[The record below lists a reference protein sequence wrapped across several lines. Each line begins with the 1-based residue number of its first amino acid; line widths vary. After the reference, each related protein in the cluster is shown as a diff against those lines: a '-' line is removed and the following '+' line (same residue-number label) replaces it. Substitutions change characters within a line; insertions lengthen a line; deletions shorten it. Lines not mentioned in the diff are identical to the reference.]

1 LLQLLPYSYV
11 NEEEV
16 VMRARYAGRAIAALG
31 IIVMFT
37 GCALTKGKNLQSEVS
52 GIEGKSYPV
61 TQNVL
66 NKLQLPA
73 PGIDPANTAAVTDYP
88 DQNILE
94 VAVGPVSL
102 PDGTPHT
109 LRPISVTAF
118 PFDFWLTGYD
128 WAITDGEGNDLT
140 PALLHHFNIIDPNR
154 RELFYPI
161 ARRIF
166 AAGRETPAATM
177 PPMVGVPVRGNAP
190 MLLVTMLAN
199 TTGTDYS
206 DVYFRLWI
214 SYTTR
219 DEATIK
225 PKSVYPLYIDS
236 GGPVGPRSYEVPPGE
251 TVEAYSAAPA
261 TGGRIVALGGHLHDY
276 GKRLILRD
284 MTADKT
290 IWNAKPLTD
299 GPDHV
304 TGMPVKVFPF
314 PWQGKLDPDHTYR
327 IQARYENPT
336 SENAPDRGMGSIGG
350 VFILSGN
357 MEWASPD
364 YNNPTYLDDMVITL
378 GSPRFHHWRE
388 LSPDEMRARLGI
400 ASAAR

>member
-1 LLQLLPYSYV
+1 
-11 NEEEV
+11 
-16 VMRARYAGRAIAALG
+16 
-31 IIVMFT
+31 
-37 GCALTKGKNLQSEVS
+37 
-52 GIEGKSYPV
+52 
-61 TQNVL
+61 
-66 NKLQLPA
+66 
-73 PGIDPANTAAVTDYP
+73 
-88 DQNILE
+88 
-94 VAVGPVSL
+94 
-102 PDGTPHT
+102 
-109 LRPISVTAF
+109 
-118 PFDFWLTGYD
+118 LTGYD

-161 ARRIF
+161 ARRVF

-177 PPMVGVPVRGNAP
+177 PPMVGVPIRGNAP

-199 TTGTDYS
+199 TTGKDYS

-251 TVEAYSAAPA
+251 TVEAYSASPA

-290 IWNAKPLTD
+290 IWDAKPLTD
-299 GPDHV
+299 EPDHV

-350 VFILSGN
+350 VFIPSGD

-378 GSPRFHHWRE
+378 GSHRRKCVPDWASHLLRSERCR
-388 LSPDEMRARLGI
+388 LSPPLRRRHRQRPCRSESRTTAPVQLFLLSNYLDERAF
-400 ASAAR
+400 SPAAVKFPVKYLFPRAKIQFTVRDGYYHLAPHDLALHVGVCIIFSHVVPVT